1 MSGIRRGLML
11 LAALVAMI
19 AGCVNMA
26 SAQVATTTVADTVY
40 SANGTPAVGTILVS
54 WNSFTTTG
62 GQTVPAG
69 NTSVTLGAGGQFTI
83 ALAPNAGATPMGSY
97 YTAVFHLSD
106 GTTSREYWVVPV
118 TVPGAGPAT
127 LAEIKNQVLPVSVA
141 MQTVSKQYV
150 DNAIAAAATGF
161 PLDSSPYVQKA
172 GDTMAGPLLLP
183 ADPVSANQAA
193 DKNYVDENVAATAG
207 GLGQKVSLLP
217 SGNQTVTQP
226 SGTSFGIN
234 GVSANTTFAGSGT
247 TAQSTITSGNTA
259 ANPNTGAY
267 TLLTNQSNCF
277 ESGYDLGNNGTA
289 AQGWSDCHLETDTM
303 ESATRG
309 ISQMH
314 SGDFSHFAQGDT
326 AAFYTYLTSFGGN
339 VATSDEAVTHTVE
352 HTNQIGYYSGTVA
365 TGGTTGSNLLTTTS
379 FTCHGFCG
387 TLDNNQFADG
397 GILLDTS
404 KGGSTATLATQG
416 GVMNGLYYTLA
427 TGAVPVSTAWGNII
441 PSSCT
446 NNGNGQWQ
454 NYTTTTCNVTLGT
467 SPASPSNFVAG
478 TDACFAG
485 PFQEEAAVTAVG
497 SPSAGVQSITFNTRY
512 AWNSG
517 DAALV
522 MQGGSCGE
530 SLVATNS
537 VSSWP
542 VAYAVVGATSPS
554 QVFFSNCVIGSCNA
568 GGNVLGAAVPT
579 SQPVLTRAGNVVTA
593 APNPYN
599 IPNLT
604 SFPAGSTVIVSGYT
618 PSDLNGTFTV
628 VSNSLDNENP
638 SITWAQTGVNEASS
652 AEGTIA
658 LPAVSVTFF
667 PSAFI
672 TGTNNG
678 VSGNVQ
684 LATNQVP
691 FATGD
696 TVVGAPT
703 SQFQN
708 SGLNIYMG
716 QTTPVSGGWASQ
728 GVMVND
734 EGPSQLTNA
743 FSAFNKVTNGA
754 APEMFNISGS
764 YNNVFRIGYRPANNG
779 TLLYVQGGEP
789 VSANAKPY
797 FIFQDNQTVAGKLG
811 FDPISGTFSF
821 NGPITTPSMKATV
834 SASAFALGTTIG
846 GSLPCL
852 QNGTDCPAGTGSGSG
867 TGSVTSVATGA
878 WPSWLTPAVA
888 NATTTPSLAVVASPI
903 PNGALANSATTVNGQ
918 SCALGSAC
926 MIAIT
931 STQLTGTLN
940 ATQLPIATTTTQGG
954 VQLPNGAASNVL
966 GAAAMLPASTTV
978 NGQSCVLGSACTVAV
993 ASTQVTGT
1001 LSAAQLP
1008 GATATMQG
1016 VVQLPSGAT
1025 SNVLGAAAML
1035 SAATTVNGTTCALGG
1050 SCTIATGSSTPP
1062 LTYAYFPAAV
1072 SDGGAAYAGA
1082 FARYG
1087 SNEPQAGSVASAS
1100 SALGYLLFQATPAQ
1114 PQYAELTTLAPPFWT
1129 GSGLYLNFYSTATSG
1144 NAVLDIQTACVV
1156 PGGVVGSPT
1165 FSTPVVTTTAVSST
1179 ANGLVRTALIS
1190 GVATPGVNGC
1200 PAIGTTTPT
1209 MLTIRVYGD
1218 ATSSV
1223 PVYFTGATLVT
1234 GRSQ

>member
-1 MSGIRRGLML
+1 
-11 LAALVAMI
+11 
-19 AGCVNMA
+19 
-26 SAQVATTTVADTVY
+26 
-40 SANGTPAVGTILVS
+40 
-54 WNSFTTTG
+54 
-62 GQTVPAG
+62 
-69 NTSVTLGAGGQFTI
+69 VTLGAGGQLTI

-97 YTAVFHLSD
+97 YTAIFHLSD
-106 GTTSREYWVVPV
+106 GTTSRQYWVVPV
-118 TVPGAGPAT
+118 TVPGGGPAT

-150 DNAIAAAATGF
+150 DNAIAAATTGF
-161 PLDSSPYVQKA
+161 PLDSSPYVQKS
-172 GDTMAGPLLLP
+172 GDTMTGPLILP
-183 ADPVSANQAA
+183 ADPISANQAA

-217 SGNQTVTQP
+217 TGNQTVAQP
-226 SGTSFGIN
+226 SGTSFSIN
-234 GVSANTTFAGSGT
+234 GVSANTTFSGSGSSS
-247 TAQSTITSGNTA
+247 QSTITSGNTA
-259 ANPNTGAY
+259 ASPSTGSY

-277 ESGYDLGNNGTA
+277 ESGYDLGNNGTS
-289 AQGWSDCHLETDTM
+289 AQGWSDCHLETDIL

-309 ISQMH
+309 ISQLH

-339 VATSDEAVTHTVE
+339 VASSDEAVTHTVE
-352 HTNQIGYYSGTVA
+352 HTNQIGYYSGTIA
-365 TGGTTGSNLLTTTS
+365 TGGTVGSNLLTTTS

-404 KGGSTATLATQG
+404 KGGSTATLATEG
-416 GVMNGLYYTLA
+416 SAMNGMYYLLA
-427 TGAVPVSTAWGNII
+427 SGTVPVSTAWGNIL

-467 SPASPSNFVAG
+467 SLASPNNFVAG

-485 PFQEEAAVTAVG
+485 PFQEEAAVTAVC
-497 SPSAGVQSITFNTRY
+497 SASQGVQSITFNTRY

-517 DAALV
+517 NAALV
-522 MQGGSCGE
+522 MQGGACGE
-530 SLVATNS
+530 SLVATNTA
-537 VSSWP
+537 SSWP
-542 VAYAVVGATSPS
+542 VAYAVVGATSPT
-554 QVFFSNCVIGSCNA
+554 QVFFSNCVIGGCNT
-568 GGNVLGAAVPT
+568 GGNIIQAAVAT
-579 SQPVLTRAGNVVTA
+579 SQPVLTRTGNVVTA
-593 APNPYN
+593 SPNPFN

-604 SFPAGSTVIVSGYT
+604 SFPAGSTIIVSGYT

-628 VSNSLDNENP
+628 ASNSLDAQNP
-638 SITWAQTGVNEASS
+638 SIAWTQTATNETSS
-652 AEGTIA
+652 IEGTIA
-658 LPAVSVTFF
+658 QPPVSVTFY

-696 TVVGAPT
+696 AVVGAPT

-716 QTTPVSGGWASQ
+716 QTTPASGSWASQ
-728 GVMVND
+728 GVMVDD
-734 EGPSQLTNA
+734 EGPSQLTYAYTALNTI
-743 FSAFNKVTNGA
+743 SNGA
-754 APEMFNISGS
+754 TPAMFNIRGS
-764 YNNVFRIGYRPANNG
+764 YDNDFYIGYRPANNG
-779 TLLYVQGGEP
+779 TILYVQGNEP
-789 VSANAKPY
+789 VSSNAKPY
-797 FIFQDNQTVAGKLG
+797 NIFEDNLGAGLFGYDPLHYDFTLNQTLK
-811 FDPISGTFSF
+811 GTS
-821 NGPITTPSMKATV
+821 ITATA
-834 SASAFALGTTIG
+834 SASAFAAGTTIG

-852 QNGTDCPAGTGSGSG
+852 QNGTNCPAGSGSG
-867 TGSVTSVATGA
+867 TSGVTSVAAAA
-878 WPSWLTPAVA
+878 WPSWLTPSVT

-918 SCALGSAC
+918 NCALGSAC
-926 MIAIT
+926 TVAVA
-931 STQLTGTLN
+931 STQVTGMLS
-940 ATQLPIATTTTQGG
+940 ATQLPGATGSTQGV
-954 VQLPNGAASNVL
+954 VQLPNGAATNVL

-978 NGQSCVLGSACTVAV
+978 NGQNCALGSACTVAV

-1001 LSAAQLP
+1001 LSATQLP
-1008 GATATMQG
+1008 GATALAQG

-1025 SNVLGAAAML
+1025 TNVLGAAAML
-1035 SAATTVNGTTCALGG
+1035 SASTTVNGTTCLLGG
-1050 SCTIATGSSTPP
+1050 SCTIATGSSTPA
-1062 LTYAYFPAAV
+1062 LTYTYFPAAV
-1072 SDGGAAYAGA
+1072 SDGGAAYAGG

-1100 SALGYLLFQATPAQ
+1100 SALGYLLFQATPTL

-1144 NAVLDIQTACVV
+1144 NAVLDVQTACVA
-1156 PGGVVGSPT
+1156 PGAVVGSPT
-1165 FSTPVVTTTAVSST
+1165 FSTAVVTTTAVSST

-1190 GVATPGVNGC
+1190 GIATPGVNGC
-1200 PAIGTTTPT
+1200 PALGMATPT
-1209 MLTIRVYGD
+1209 MLTIRVYAD
-1218 ATSSV
+1218 ATSAV

>member
-1 MSGIRRGLML
+1 MSGIKRGLML

-19 AGCVNMA
+19 AGCA
-26 SAQVATTTVADTVY
+26 STAAAQVATTTVQDTVY
-40 SANGTPAVGTILVS
+40 SANGTPAGGTVLVS
-54 WNSFTTTG
+54 WGSFTTAG

-69 NTSVTLGAGGQFTI
+69 STSVTLGAGGQLTI

-97 YTAVFHLSD
+97 YTAVFHLTD
-106 GTTSREYWVVPV
+106 GTTSRQYWVIPV
-118 TVPGAGPAT
+118 TVPGGGPAT

-150 DNAIAAAATGF
+150 DDSIAAAATGF
-161 PLDSSPYVQKA
+161 PLESSPYVQKV
-172 GDTMAGPLLLP
+172 GDTMTGPLLLP

-193 DKNYVDENVAATAG
+193 DKNYVDENVAAMAG

-217 SGNQTVTQP
+217 TANQAVAQP
-226 SGTSFGIN
+226 SGTSFSIN
-234 GVSANTTFAGSGT
+234 GVSANTTFSGSGT
-247 TAQSTITSGNTA
+247 SSQSTITSGNTA
-259 ANPNTGAY
+259 SSPNTGSY

-277 ESGYDLGNNGTA
+277 EPGYDLGNNGSA
-289 AQGWSDCHLETDTM
+289 ANGWSDCHLEIDTL

-309 ISQMH
+309 ISQLH

-326 AAFYTYLTSFGGN
+326 AAFYTYLTAFGGN

-404 KGGSTATLATQG
+404 RGGSTATLATEG
-416 GVMNGLYYTLA
+416 SAMSGLYYTLA
-427 TGAVPVSTAWGNII
+427 SGTVPVSTAWGNII
-441 PSSCT
+441 SSSCT
-446 NNGNGQWQ
+446 NNGNGEWQ

-467 SPASPSNFVAG
+467 SPASPNNFVAG

-497 SPSAGVQSITFNTRY
+497 IPSGGVQSITFNTRY
-512 AWNSG
+512 AWNSW

-530 SLVATNS
+530 SLVATNT

-542 VAYAVVGATSPS
+542 VAYAVVGATSPT

-568 GGNVLGAAVPT
+568 GGNIISAAVAT
-579 SQPVLTRAGNVVTA
+579 SQPVLTRTGNVVTA
-593 APNPYN
+593 SPNPYN

-604 SFPAGSTVIVSGYT
+604 SFPAGSTIIVSGYT

-628 VSNSLDNENP
+628 VSNSLDNQNP
-638 SITWAQTGVNEASS
+638 SITWAQAGTNETSS
-652 AEGTIA
+652 VEGTIA
-658 LPAVSVTFF
+658 QPPVSVTFY

-684 LATNQVP
+684 VATNQVP

-696 TVVGAPT
+696 TVVGSPT

-716 QTTPVSGGWASQ
+716 QTTPASGSWASQ
-728 GVMVND
+728 GVMVDD
-734 EGPSQLTNA
+734 EGPSQLTYSYTALN
-743 FSAFNKVTNGA
+743 VVGNGA
-754 APEMFNISGS
+754 APAMFNIRGS
-764 YNNVFRIGYRPANNG
+764 YDNDFYIGYRPANNG
-779 TLLYVQGGEP
+779 AILYEQGNEP
-789 VSANAKPY
+789 VSSNAKPY
-797 FIFQDNQTVAGKLG
+797 YIFEDNLGAGLFG
-811 FDPISGTFSF
+811 YDPLHYDFTLNQPLNGISITATARPSSF
-821 NGPITTPSMKATV
+821 
-834 SASAFALGTTIG
+834 ASGTTIG

-852 QNGTDCPAGTGSGSG
+852 QNGTNCPAGSGSGSG
-867 TGSVTSVATGA
+867 TSGVSSVAMGA
-878 WPSWLTPAVA
+878 WPSWLTPSVT
-888 NATTTPSLAVVASPI
+888 NATTTPSLAVAASPI
-903 PNGALANSATTVNGQ
+903 PNGALANS
-918 SCALGSAC
+918 
-926 MIAIT
+926 
-931 STQLTGTLN
+931 
-940 ATQLPIATTTTQGG
+940 
-954 VQLPNGAASNVL
+954 
-966 GAAAMLPASTTV
+966 
-978 NGQSCVLGSACTVAV
+978 
-993 ASTQVTGT
+993 
-1001 LSAAQLP
+1001 
-1008 GATATMQG
+1008 
-1016 VVQLPSGAT
+1016 
-1025 SNVLGAAAML
+1025 
-1035 SAATTVNGTTCALGG
+1035 ATTVNGTTCALGG

-1062 LTYAYFPAAV
+1062 LTYTYFPAAV

-1082 FARYG
+1082 FARY
-1087 SNEPQAGSVASAS
+1087 SNNEPQAGSVGSGS
-1100 SALGYLLFQATPAQ
+1100 SALGYLLFQATPTQ
-1114 PQYAELTTLAPPFWT
+1114 PQFAELTTSASPFWT
-1129 GSGLYLNFYSTATSG
+1129 STGIYLNFYSTVTSG
-1144 NAVLDIQTACVV
+1144 NAVLDVQTACVT
-1156 PGGVVGSPT
+1156 PGQVVGSPT
-1165 FSTPVVTTTAVSST
+1165 FSTALVTSTAVSST
-1179 ANGLVRTALIS
+1179 ANGLVKTALIS
-1190 GVATPGVNGC
+1190 GIATPGVNGC
-1200 PAIGTTTPT
+1200 PALGMTTPT
-1209 MLTIRVYGD
+1209 MLTIRVYAD

>member
-1 MSGIRRGLML
+1 MSGIKRGLML

-19 AGCVNMA
+19 AGCA
-26 SAQVATTTVADTVY
+26 STAAAQVATTTVQDTVY
-40 SANGTPAVGTILVS
+40 SANGTPAGGTVLVS
-54 WNSFTTTG
+54 WGSFTTAG

-69 NTSVTLGAGGQFTI
+69 STSVTLGAGGQLTI

-97 YTAVFHLSD
+97 YTAVFHLTD
-106 GTTSREYWVVPV
+106 GTTSRQYWVVPV
-118 TVPGAGPAT
+118 TVPGGGPAT

-150 DNAIAAAATGF
+150 DDSIAAAATGF
-161 PLDSSPYVQKA
+161 PLESSPYVQKA
-172 GDTMAGPLLLP
+172 GDTMTGPLLLP

-193 DKNYVDENVAATAG
+193 DKNYVDENVAAMAG

-217 SGNQTVTQP
+217 TASQAVAQP
-226 SGTSFGIN
+226 SGTSFSIN
-234 GVSANTTFAGSGT
+234 GVSANTTFSGSGT
-247 TAQSTITSGNTA
+247 SSQSTITSGNTA
-259 ANPNTGAY
+259 SSPNTGSY

-277 ESGYDLGNNGTA
+277 EPGYDLGNNGSA
-289 AQGWSDCHLETDTM
+289 ANGWSDCHLEIDTL

-309 ISQMH
+309 ISQLH

-326 AAFYTYLTSFGGN
+326 AAFYTYLTAFGGN

-404 KGGSTATLATQG
+404 RGGSTATLATEG
-416 GVMNGLYYTLA
+416 SAMSGLYYTLA
-427 TGAVPVSTAWGNII
+427 SGTVPVSTAWGNII
-441 PSSCT
+441 SSSCT
-446 NNGNGQWQ
+446 NNGNGEWQ

-467 SPASPSNFVAG
+467 SPASPNNFVAG

-497 SPSAGVQSITFNTRY
+497 IPSGGVQSITFNTRY
-512 AWNSG
+512 AWNSW

-530 SLVATNS
+530 SLVATNT

-542 VAYAVVGATSPS
+542 VAYAVVGATSPT

-568 GGNVLGAAVPT
+568 GGNIISAAVAT
-579 SQPVLTRAGNVVTA
+579 SQPVLTRTGNVVTA
-593 APNPYN
+593 SPNPYN

-604 SFPAGSTVIVSGYT
+604 SFPAGSTIIVSGYT

-628 VSNSLDNENP
+628 VSNSLDNQNP
-638 SITWAQTGVNEASS
+638 SITWAQAGTNETSS
-652 AEGTIA
+652 VEGTIA
-658 LPAVSVTFF
+658 QPPVSVTFY

-684 LATNQVP
+684 VATNQVP

-696 TVVGAPT
+696 TVVGSPT

-716 QTTPVSGGWASQ
+716 QTTPASGSWASQ
-728 GVMVND
+728 GVMVDD
-734 EGPSQLTNA
+734 EGPSQLTYSYTALN
-743 FSAFNKVTNGA
+743 VVGNGA
-754 APEMFNISGS
+754 APAMFNIRGS
-764 YNNVFRIGYRPANNG
+764 YDNDFYIGYRPANNG
-779 TLLYVQGGEP
+779 AILYEQGNEP
-789 VSANAKPY
+789 VSSNAKPY
-797 FIFQDNQTVAGKLG
+797 YIFEDNLGAGLFG
-811 FDPISGTFSF
+811 YDPLHYDFTLNQPLNGISITATARPSSF
-821 NGPITTPSMKATV
+821 
-834 SASAFALGTTIG
+834 ASGTTIG

-852 QNGTDCPAGTGSGSG
+852 QNGTNCPAGSGSGSG
-867 TGSVTSVATGA
+867 TSGVSSVAMGA
-878 WPSWLTPAVA
+878 WPSWLTPSVT
-888 NATTTPSLAVVASPI
+888 NATTTPSLAVAASPI
-903 PNGALANSATTVNGQ
+903 PNGALANS
-918 SCALGSAC
+918 
-926 MIAIT
+926 
-931 STQLTGTLN
+931 
-940 ATQLPIATTTTQGG
+940 
-954 VQLPNGAASNVL
+954 
-966 GAAAMLPASTTV
+966 
-978 NGQSCVLGSACTVAV
+978 
-993 ASTQVTGT
+993 
-1001 LSAAQLP
+1001 
-1008 GATATMQG
+1008 
-1016 VVQLPSGAT
+1016 
-1025 SNVLGAAAML
+1025 
-1035 SAATTVNGTTCALGG
+1035 ATTVNGTTCALGG

-1062 LTYAYFPAAV
+1062 LTYTYFPAAV

-1082 FARYG
+1082 FARY
-1087 SNEPQAGSVASAS
+1087 SNNEPQAGSVGSGS
-1100 SALGYLLFQATPAQ
+1100 SALGYLLFQATPTQ
-1114 PQYAELTTLAPPFWT
+1114 PQFAELTTSASPFWT
-1129 GSGLYLNFYSTATSG
+1129 STGIYLNFYSTVTSG
-1144 NAVLDIQTACVV
+1144 NAVLDVQTACVT
-1156 PGGVVGSPT
+1156 PGQVVGSPT
-1165 FSTPVVTTTAVSST
+1165 FSTALVTTTAVSST
-1179 ANGLVRTALIS
+1179 ANGLVKTALIS
-1190 GVATPGVNGC
+1190 GIATPGVNGC
-1200 PAIGTTTPT
+1200 PALGMTTPT
-1209 MLTIRVYGD
+1209 MLTIRVYAD